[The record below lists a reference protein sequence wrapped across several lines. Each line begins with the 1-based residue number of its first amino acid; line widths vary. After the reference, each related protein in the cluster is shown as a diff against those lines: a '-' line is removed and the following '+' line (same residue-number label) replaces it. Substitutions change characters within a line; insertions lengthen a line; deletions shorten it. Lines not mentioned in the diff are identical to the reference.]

1 MVRGTVAATLLP
13 FLSELFGVRG
23 RSASSSWRLARQLA
37 CCPEAVPLRSM
48 APWRMRSR
56 SMKMDTQRLILLF
69 IFSFSLLMLW
79 EAWDK
84 QNRPKPAP
92 TAPATQQGVPAPA
105 HTPSADAAKPPPIA
119 SVPTSDAA
127 AKGETVRV
135 STDLLVAEVDTLGG
149 TLKRLELVR
158 HKDSKDPSKPFVLLG
173 PQHRYEAHSGLAGEA
188 GPNHRTLWHAEP
200 GERVLAP
207 GQDSIELR
215 LTAPG
220 KDGLQVQKIYRFKR
234 NSYVIDVALEL
245 RNAGQAPTSTYA
257 YFQLT
262 HDGKP
267 ETTTNSVAS
276 TFGAQSFTGF
286 AVYTNER
293 KFQKVHLTDLD
304 EADAEYVKQANDG
317 WLAFVQ
323 HYFVSAW
330 LPPEGVRRDY
340 LAEKRQDGIYAGRVL
355 IPANVAPGATL
366 RVAAPLY
373 AGPQEQRRLQ
383 AAAPG
388 LDLVVDYGFLTII
401 AWPLFWLLEKLHAF
415 TGNWGVAIILLTV
428 LIKLMFFPLS
438 AASYK
443 SMAKMKLITPR
454 LTKIREMYGND
465 RQKMNQA
472 MMELYKT
479 EKINPLGGCFPILV
493 QIPVFIALYWVLLA
507 AIELRN
513 APFML
518 WIQDL
523 SALDP
528 YYVLPVL
535 MAATMVIQTKLN
547 PVPPDPVQ
555 AQVMKY
561 MPYVFSIFFFFFPA
575 GLVLYW
581 LVNNI
586 LSILQQWQIQR
597 MFDRDKPAHA
607 KR

>member
-1 MVRGTVAATLLP
+1 M
-13 FLSELFGVRG
+13 S
-23 RSASSSWRLARQLA
+23 
-37 CCPEAVPLRSM
+37 
-48 APWRMRSR
+48 
-56 SMKMDTQRLILLF
+56 MDTQRLILLF

-84 QNRPKPAP
+84 QNRPKPA
-92 TAPATQQGVPAPA
+92 APATEAQQPQGVPAPA
-105 HTPSADAAKPPPIA
+105 KAPAAGQAKAPA
-119 SVPTSDAA
+119 TGVPAADAA
-127 AKGETVRV
+127 AKGQTVRV
-135 STDLLVAEVDTLGG
+135 STDLIVADVDTLGG
-149 TLKRLELVR
+149 TLKRVELVR
-158 HKDSKDPSKPFVLLG
+158 HKSSKDPNANLVLLG
-173 PQHRYEAHSGLAGEA
+173 PEHQYEAQSGLAGEG
-188 GPNHRTLWHAEP
+188 GPNHRSPWQAEP
-200 GERVLAP
+200 GERSLAA
-207 GQDSIELR
+207 GTDTVELR
-215 LTAPG
+215 LTASG
-220 KDGLQVQKIYRFKR
+220 KDGLQVQKVYTFRR
-234 NSYVIDVALEL
+234 NSYVIDVALEI
-245 RNAGQAPTSTYA
+245 RNTGAAPVSTYA

-267 ETTTNSVAS
+267 ESNTNTVAE

-286 AVYTNER
+286 AVYTEEQ
-293 KFQKVHLTDLD
+293 KYQKVHSSDLD
-304 EADAEYVKQANDG
+304 QGEHDHVKQATSG

-330 LPPEGVRRDY
+330 LPADGTPRDY
-340 LAEKRQDGIYAGRVL
+340 VTEKRPDGTYAARVM
-355 IPANVAPGATL
+355 IPTNAAPGATV

-373 AGPQEQRRLQ
+373 AGPQEQQRLQ

-388 LDLVVDYGFLTII
+388 LDLVVDYGFLAII
-401 AWPLFWLLEKLHAF
+401 AWPLFWLLGKYHALS
-415 TGNWGVAIILLTV
+415 GNWGVAIILLTV
-428 LIKLMFFPLS
+428 TIKLVFFPLS

-443 SMAKMKLITPR
+443 SMAKMKLVTPR
-454 LTKIREMYGND
+454 LTKIREMYSND

-507 AIELRN
+507 AIELRH

-518 WIQDL
+518 WIDDL

-528 YYVLPVL
+528 YFVLPIL
-535 MAATMVIQTKLN
+535 MTVTMVLQTRMN

-597 MFDRDKPAHA
+597 MFNRDRPAHA